1 MTEKQPIL
9 CRSRANEL
17 RNYCALL
24 LIGMTIVPQI
34 FAYLD
39 VQWLVF
45 ALWVAPALVLVVLAG
60 GLASL
65 DAPIAL
71 RVRR

>member
-1 MTEKQPIL
+1 MTEKLPPP
-9 CRSRANEL
+9 RRTRAHEL

-24 LIGMTIVPQI
+24 LIGMTFMPQI
-34 FAYLD
+34 FAYFD

-65 DAPIAL
+65 DALIAP